1 MTNINKEEVNNKL
14 KGVIEGIKLI
24 PTLLKRFN
32 EDLEKSFKSEGYD
45 FIENVIKNEVD
56 YNKVSEKQYLKLL
69 EIVHSITKEETL
81 NPENVKLEDS
91 TSLHNVSSD
100 EGSMYYNF
108 EVKKQFAETYK
119 TEETVRVT
127 MAMFKKSAEI
137 EKELNKDLYDF
148 NIMELE
154 MFFKSLNATTIRSI
168 QTYISRVERYTE
180 YALQNNLKE
189 GDINFAS
196 VFDKSNRVQGF
207 LDKEAL
213 DNLVFSKEEI
223 MEMAI
228 RADNAQDGV
237 IIALLFD
244 GVSLKNNY
252 EELINLKIDK
262 FDEVNE
268 TITTE
273 EGRVIPLS
281 KETAILVKH
290 ASDQGDR
297 YVSTTGENH
306 RTYKVAQGEN
316 VLRGL
321 RGRDTVSV
329 GVIGQRIYRTTENY
343 GYHYMNATNIS
354 YNGRIHLVK
363 KLMEEGNSV
372 DKAVEITLDRF
383 NVPKNKSSMFY
394 LKRKVAEL

>member
-1 MTNINKEEVNNKL
+1 MTNITKEEVNNKL
-14 KGVIEGIKLI
+14 KGIIEGIKLI

-32 EDLEKSFKSEGYD
+32 EDLEKAFKDEDND
-45 FIENVIKNEVD
+45 FIKSVNKNELD
-56 YNKVSEKQYLKLL
+56 YNEVSDNNYLKLL
-69 EIVHSITKEETL
+69 EIVYSITKEETL
-81 NPENVKLEDS
+81 NPENIKKKVVVDV
-91 TSLHNVSSD
+91 HNIASD
-100 EGSMYYNF
+100 EESMYYNF
-108 EVKKQFAETYK
+108 ETKKEFAETYR

-127 MAMFKKSAEI
+127 MAMFKKSAEL

-148 NIMELE
+148 NVMELE
-154 MFFKSLNATTIRSI
+154 RFFKSLNATTIRSI

-180 YALQNNLKE
+180 YAMSKNLKE

-196 VFDKSNRVQGF
+196 IFDKSNRVQGF

-213 DNLVFSKEEI
+213 DNLVFPKDEI

-252 EELINLKIDK
+252 EELINLKINK
-262 FDEVNE
+262 FDEENR

-273 EGRVIPLS
+273 NGRVIPLS
-281 KETAILVKH
+281 KETTILVKH
-290 ASDQGDR
+290 ASDQADR
-297 YVSTTGENH
+297 YVSTTGESH
-306 RTYKVAQGEN
+306 RSYKVAQGEN

-363 KLMEEGNSV
+363 KLMKEGKSI
-372 DKAVEITLDRF
+372 DEAVEMTLDRF
-383 NVPKNKSSMFY
+383 NIPKNKSSVFY
-394 LKRKVAEL
+394 LKRKVTEM